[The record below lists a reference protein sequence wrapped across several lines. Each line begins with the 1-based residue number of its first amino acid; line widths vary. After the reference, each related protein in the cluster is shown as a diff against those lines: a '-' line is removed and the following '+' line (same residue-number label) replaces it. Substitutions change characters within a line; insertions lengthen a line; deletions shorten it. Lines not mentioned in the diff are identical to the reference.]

1 MNVAILR
8 KKSASKV
15 RSAEICRTQFSFA
28 PETETNE
35 KTLYL
40 TYGARPASVGL
51 VDFSAEL

>member
-28 PETETNE
+28 PETETKE
-35 KTLYL
+35 KPFILPM
-40 TYGARPASVGL
+40 GQDRPR
-51 VDFSAEL
+51 